1 MTKLLKKNKLIEDN
15 KAHYLYP
22 DEITS
27 IKAAVDKNGN
37 AVLIV
42 NYYDDDLCINS
53 SIICEKIEVEDYI
66 EYDSFDCN
74 RLKV

>member
-1 MTKLLKKNKLIEDN
+1 MTKLLKKYKLIGHDN
-15 KAHYLYP
+15 EVHYHYLYP

-27 IKAAVDKNGN
+27 IKTAVDKNGN

-53 SIICEKIEVEDYI
+53 AIICDKIEVEDYI
-66 EYDSFDCN
+66 EYDSFD
-74 RLKV
+74 

>member
-1 MTKLLKKNKLIEDN
+1 MTPQLLKKYKLSSDN
-15 KAHYLYP
+15 KVHYLYP

-27 IKAAVDKNGN
+27 INTAIDKNGN

-53 SIICEKIEVEDYI
+53 AIICDRIEVEDYI
-66 EYDSFDCN
+66 EYNSFD
-74 RLKV
+74 

>member
-1 MTKLLKKNKLIEDN
+1 MTKLLKKYKLIGHDN
-15 KAHYLYP
+15 TVHYHYLYP

-27 IKAAVDKNGN
+27 IKTAVDKNGN

-53 SIICEKIEVEDYI
+53 LIICDKIEVEDYI
-66 EYDSFDCN
+66 EYDSFI
-74 RLKV
+74 

>member
-1 MTKLLKKNKLIEDN
+1 MTKLLKKYKLIGDN

-22 DEITS
+22 DEITN
-27 IKAAVDKNGN
+27 IKTAVDKNGN

-53 SIICEKIEVEDYI
+53 AIICEKIEVEDYI
-66 EYDSFDCN
+66 EYDSFD
-74 RLKV
+74 